1 MSLHLAL
8 GISRC
13 GSPGSV
19 VGAEVS
25 DRKAQAA
32 QHEGCD
38 GCVIVLEA
46 ARCWVVWC
54 AIETLYVCGQED
66 MMSGGLMH

>member
-1 MSLHLAL
+1 MPLHLAL
-8 GISRC
+8 GIWGWAREVLLGWS
-13 GSPGSV
+13 SV
-19 VGAEVS
+19 NLRYRLYSTKV
-25 DRKAQAA
+25 R
-32 QHEGCD
+32 D

-54 AIETLYVCGQED
+54 AIETLYVCGKED